1 MMIVCWN
8 QFLSAAVERFS
19 ENGLLDPD
27 AIVKTDV
34 ATLANLIKPVS
45 CKCFSLNYKINTS
58 GTFTVYSKAVTTTL
72 LVPEAI
78 HTSKCCYIII
88 RVNVSR

>member
-1 MMIVCWN
+1 MMIVFWN
-8 QFLSAAVERFS
+8 QLLSAAVERFS

-45 CKCFSLNYKINTS
+45 CKCLFLNYKINTS
-58 GTFTVYSKAVTTTL
+58 GTFTISSKAITTTS

-88 RVNVSR
+88 RANVRS